1 MSRSRTTIEEKRAP
15 AAIAD
20 DIRATKRVTTHPGAY
35 LKAEFLEPLGVSATA
50 LAIEIGVPPNRL
62 TEMVSGRRNMTA
74 DTALRLANRLG
85 TSPEFWMNLQSLHD
99 LSKAVVAARGRRAK
113 AA

>member
-1 MSRSRTTIEEKRAP
+1 MARKFT
-15 AAIAD
+15 D
-20 DIRATKRVTTHPGAY
+20 DIRLSKRITIHPGAY
-35 LKAEFLEPLGVSATA
+35 LKEEFLEPLGLSATA
-50 LAIEIGVPPNRL
+50 LAAEIEVPANRL

-74 DTALRLANRLG
+74 DTALRLAKRLG

-99 LSKAVVAARGRRAK
+99 LSKAVVADRSRRSN

>member
-1 MSRSRTTIEEKRAP
+1 MTTPRFS
-15 AAIAD
+15 D
-20 DIRATKRVTTHPGAY
+20 DIRQTKRVTTHPGAF
-35 LKAEFLEPLGVSATA
+35 LKAEFLEPLGISATA
-50 LAIEIGVPPNRL
+50 LAAEIEVPANRL

-74 DTALRLANRLG
+74 DTALRLAKRLG

-99 LSKAVVAARGRRAK
+99 LSKAVQEGRKRASK